1 MSKNEIQIFE
11 YDGEDYRPV
20 MNFEQWR
27 VAFLNYSEKQAES
40 NVYQIERHLKTD
52 EVFVLLQGTATLIIG
67 EDLARV
73 PMEYNKVY
81 NVPKGVWH
89 CVFMSKDAKILII
102 ENDNTSVENGEY
114 KTIVR

>member
-11 YDGEDYRPV
+11 YNGEDYRPV

-40 NVYQIERHLKTD
+40 NVFQIERHLKTD

-73 PMEYNKVY
+73 HMEYNKVY

-102 ENDNTSVENGEY
+102 ENDDTSVENGEY

>member
-11 YDGEDYRPV
+11 YNGEDYRPV
-20 MNFEQWR
+20 MNFGQWR

-40 NVYQIERHLKTD
+40 NIYQIERHLKTD

-67 EDLARV
+67 EDLARI